1 MKLTIR
7 RLIVAAGLVTVGAG
21 AGVNYAYSPEPE
33 TEKGL
38 HLVLNIAGNR
48 LHVYE
53 DGERTRT
60 YKVSVGAR
68 GYETPAG
75 DYTIRE
81 VIWNPWWHP
90 PNSAW
95 ARGRKPEAP
104 GPENPMGR
112 VKLNFAPLLYIH
124 GTVDWQALGQ
134 PASHGCVRMRNSDL
148 IELTRLVHSYAS
160 PRVGEDVLARLE
172 GAPSMTRTIRLERSV
187 KFTARYDVAEVDE
200 GFLIIYPDHY
210 GLVRRQ
216 VRAQAI
222 AALREVGAD
231 VRRIDSARL
240 DELVEKSSDRRVVI
254 ALDELVSGRVV
265 AGNNN
270 EDSDTE
276 R

>member
-1 MKLTIR
+1 MKLSIR
-7 RLIVAAGLVTVGAG
+7 RFVLVAGVLAAGAG
-21 AGVNYAYSPEPE
+21 AGVNYTASPAAD
-33 TEKGL
+33 TDKGL

-53 DGERTRT
+53 NGEKTHT
-60 YKVSVGAR
+60 FKVSVGAR

-75 DYTIRE
+75 EYTIRE

-90 PNSAW
+90 PNSEW

-148 IELTRLVHSYAS
+148 IELTKIVHSYAS
-160 PRVGEDVLARLE
+160 PKVGDEVLTKLE
-172 GAPSMTRTIRLERSV
+172 GAPTMTRTIRLDRAV
-187 KFTARYDVAEVDE
+187 KFTARYEVATVED
-200 GFLIIYPDHY
+200 GFLVIYPDHY
-210 GLVRRQ
+210 GLVKRQ
-216 VRAQAI
+216 VRDQAI
-222 AALREVGAD
+222 AALRENGAD
-231 VRRIDSARL
+231 VKRVDSKRL
-240 DELVEKSSDRRVVI
+240 DELVAKSQQRRVVV
-254 ALDELVSGRVV
+254 ALDELVTRRVV
-265 AGNNN
+265 AGN
-270 EDSDTE
+270 EDDSNPE

>member
-1 MKLTIR
+1 MKPTIR
-7 RLIVAAGLVTVGAG
+7 RIAVIAGLITVGAG
-21 AGVNYAYSPEPE
+21 AGVNHAWRTAAEPDPEAA
-33 TEKGL
+33 L

-53 DGERTRT
+53 NGEKTRT

-68 GYETPAG
+68 GFETPAG
-75 DYTIRE
+75 DYSIRE

-104 GPENPMGR
+104 GPQNPMGR

-148 IELTRLVHSYAS
+148 IELTKLVHSYAS
-160 PRVGEDVLARLE
+160 PRVSDELIEQLED
-172 GAPSMTRTIRLERSV
+172 APSMTRTIRLQQAV
-187 KFTARYDVAEVDE
+187 KFTARYDVAEVED

-210 GLVRRQ
+210 GLVNDQ

-222 AALREVGAD
+222 SALREVGAD
-231 VRRIDSARL
+231 VRRVDAQRL
-240 DELVEKSSDRRVVI
+240 NELVEKSSERRVVV
-254 ALDELVSGRVV
+254 ALNELVRGRSVAAEESGAR
-265 AGNNN
+265 
-270 EDSDTE
+270 
-276 R
+276 